1 MAINATNPVI
11 VDGVEYPHYAVQLVV
26 SPQIGAADVSGSLI
40 LRMTPYRVR
49 PDNTIEALGPE
60 FARSHIVSGIFAR
73 AGADPQFGAAMGV
86 IYTALAQYI
95 AAKEL

>member
-1 MAINATNPVI
+1 MAINATNPVT

-26 SPQIGAADVSGSLI
+26 SPQIGVADVSGSLI
-40 LRMTPYRVR
+40 LRMTPFRVR

-60 FARSHIVSGIFAR
+60 FTRSHIVSDIFAS
-73 AGADPQFGAAMGV
+73 AGGDPQFAVAMGA
-86 IYTALAQYI
+86 IYAALAQYI